1 MATVIKPTAV
11 SNFKSR
17 ATANSKWMIV
27 LGANYSIAAFEDNT
41 RIFRNGVLDTSLNRQ
56 EVSTRFYSTGD
67 VISTDVGKGFS
78 FTGTAGGKTGICY
91 AWEGTLFAH
100 RVDRFTPTF
109 YYTAT
114 RGPATVT
121 ITRKAPSA
129 GTDTVVVNADV
140 VQKDEL
146 KTYQASDTD
155 DQYIVTSDT
164 PIAVYI
170 DDIEGTTQ
178 GSDSLPL
185 YPASTEFFGTFSNG
199 GHIIN
204 CASGTTNILIRAS
217 DGTKRQIALNNLGGT
232 NQDNSTGPVS
242 SGGSFQN
249 ASCKVISDQPIFC
262 ESQADGDGGEMT
274 PFVSREA
281 FGTEFVIPED
291 ENEWVK
297 LVSDVPATYEVYDSA
312 NVYLGGG
319 SLAGSFFDSARTVGA
334 TFPGERVGGIYQ
346 VRIGTATEGASNLTR
361 QKNLIRTSAPVYGV
375 FESEDDDETVLFARA
390 KMNNSSVH
398 VNPKVI
404 TDGLVLS
411 VDYAN
416 VKCIDQDVSATTC
429 KNLVNIDGPGGIAV
443 GGGAAGKFMTWRNDP
458 DVGPVING
466 DGSDDGIHFDE
477 QLGTGN
483 SEVTY
488 QFWVYKTS
496 SAENYFFDARGG
508 DYSGGGGGVYCFSNY
523 LSTNINVDNTLKYN
537 FSSSYNASDPK
548 FLNRWL
554 CIAITG
560 KTSENGLIYINGE
573 EITNNSQGL
582 NTSYSNQNPI
592 DTDIGED
599 FRIGHR
605 YNMSFTS
612 PFLGYMGPWL
622 IYTRKLSD
630 DEIMQNFLAYRGRF
644 GV

>member
-1 MATVIKPTAV
+1 
-11 SNFKSR
+11 
-17 ATANSKWMIV
+17 
-27 LGANYSIAAFEDNT
+27 
-41 RIFRNGVLDTSLNRQ
+41 
-56 EVSTRFYSTGD
+56 
-67 VISTDVGKGFS
+67 
-78 FTGTAGGKTGICY
+78 
-91 AWEGTLFAH
+91 
-100 RVDRFTPTF
+100 
-109 YYTAT
+109 
-114 RGPATVT
+114 TVT
-121 ITRKAPSA
+121 ITRQTS
-129 GTDTVVVNADV
+129 GTVVVNADV

-146 KTYQASDTD
+146 KTYQSSDTD
-155 DQYIVTSDT
+155 DQYIITSDK
-164 PIAVYI
+164 PIAVYV

-178 GSDSLPL
+178 GSDSLSL

-204 CASGTTNILIRAS
+204 CASSTNNILVRAS
-217 DGTKRQIALNNLGGT
+217 NGNKANITLNQLGGI
-232 NQDNSTGPVS
+232 SGEPS
-242 SGGSFQN
+242 GFSAGGSFFDE
-249 ASCKVISDQPIFC
+249 SCKVISEKPIFC

-346 VRIGTATEGASNLTR
+346 VRIGTATEGASNLTK

-483 SEVTY
+483 
-488 QFWVYKTS
+488 
-496 SAENYFFDARGG
+496 
-508 DYSGGGGGVYCFSNY
+508 
-523 LSTNINVDNTLKYN
+523 
-537 FSSSYNASDPK
+537 
-548 FLNRWL
+548 
-554 CIAITG
+554 
-560 KTSENGLIYINGE
+560 
-573 EITNNSQGL
+573 
-582 NTSYSNQNPI
+582 
-592 DTDIGED
+592 
-599 FRIGHR
+599 
-605 YNMSFTS
+605 
-612 PFLGYMGPWL
+612 
-622 IYTRKLSD
+622 
-630 DEIMQNFLAYRGRF
+630 
-644 GV
+644 